1 VAFVT
6 SGAGLTVDGKPVLT
20 SGSVGAI
27 TQSSL
32 GTTNSYTP
40 AIGNGTFNFTTTTQS
55 GYYAKVG
62 NLVYFEAWVIWSSKG
77 SAASGNLSV
86 TLPPVPVAST
96 RAAFNIGYVAG
107 VTGVSQLVAISGGGG
122 TTVSIDIFSGITG
135 NTTGVP
141 VTSCATTGEIQ
152 ITGTYRWQ

>member
-1 VAFVT
+1 
-6 SGAGLTVDGKPVLT
+6 VDGQPVLT

-27 TQSSL
+27 TQANL

-40 AIGNGTFNFTTTTQS
+40 VIGNGTFNFTTTTHS

-62 NLVYFEAWVIWSSKG
+62 NLVYFEAWLVWSGKG

-86 TLPPVPVAST
+86 TLPPVPVASP
-96 RAAFNIGYVAG
+96 RAAFNIGYVTG
-107 VTGVSQLVAISGGGG
+107 VTGVSQLVAITDGGG
-122 TTVSIDIFSGITG
+122 TSVSIDSFSGTTG
-135 NTTGVP
+135 STTGVP